1 VKKDVFLLI
10 DDIVTWLQL
19 KGGEEREKKVMKKKK
34 LQMGTGRLY
43 SLEACK
49 LANKNNNKCSPACLN
64 K

>member
-34 LQMGTGRLY
+34 
-43 SLEACK
+43 
-49 LANKNNNKCSPACLN
+49 KCRWEPVVYILLKPVSWLIKIIISAVQPA
-64 K
+64 